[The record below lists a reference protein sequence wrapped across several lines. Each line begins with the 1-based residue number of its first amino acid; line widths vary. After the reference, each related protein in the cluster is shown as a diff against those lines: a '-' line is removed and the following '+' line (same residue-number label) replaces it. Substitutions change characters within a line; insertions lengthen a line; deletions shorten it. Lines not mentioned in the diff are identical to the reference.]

1 MKTVDLQRR
10 DKVGGWSDSEEEN
23 LDTDIKM

>member
-1 MKTVDLQRR
+1 MKTIDLQRR

-23 LDTDIKM
+23 IDTDLKM